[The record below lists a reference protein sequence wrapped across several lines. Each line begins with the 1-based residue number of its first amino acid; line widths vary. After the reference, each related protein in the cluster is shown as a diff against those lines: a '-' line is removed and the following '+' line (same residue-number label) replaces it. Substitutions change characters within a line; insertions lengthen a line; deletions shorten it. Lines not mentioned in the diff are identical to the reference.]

1 MVVEV
6 FGLIL
11 GGSGQR
17 GGTMFVLIVA
27 DGLDNLS
34 EMSIVATESI
44 LIEVVEDGR
53 DVG

>member
-1 MVVEV
+1 MFSFV
-6 FGLIL
+6 L
-11 GGSGQR
+11 GGRGQR
-17 GGTMFVLIVA
+17 GCSVFLLIVA

-34 EMSIVATESI
+34 EMRIVATECI